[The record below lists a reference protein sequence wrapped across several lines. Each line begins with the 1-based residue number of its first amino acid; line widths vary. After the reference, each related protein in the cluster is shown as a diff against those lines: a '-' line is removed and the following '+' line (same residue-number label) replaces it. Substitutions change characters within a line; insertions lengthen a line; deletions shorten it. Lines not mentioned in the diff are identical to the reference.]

1 MTTQE
6 TGCNERLRNLAIAFE
21 RLAAEVRANS
31 AKIDSLAEGLA
42 KIIEMQTQMMLTM
55 ARMDERMKIMNERM
69 DSAEARRDMR
79 EAEAREAREARKEAR
94 KEARRSKTAKLQF
107 RALYTLT
114 AICVALLIVII
125 TKSVFFPA

>member
-6 TGCNERLRNLAIAFE
+6 TDCNERLRNLAIAFE

-31 AKIDSLAEGLA
+31 AKLDSLAEGVA

-55 ARMDERMKIMNERM
+55 ARMDERMNIMNERM
-69 DSAEARRDMR
+69 DSAEARRVMR
-79 EAEAREAREARKEAR
+79 EAEAREEAR

-107 RALYTLT
+107 RAIYTLT
-114 AICVALLIVII
+114 AICVALLVVII

>member
-6 TGCNERLRNLAIAFE
+6 TDCNERLRNLAIAFE

-31 AKIDSLAEGLA
+31 AKLDSIAEGLA

-55 ARMDERMKIMNERM
+55 ARMDERMNIMNERM
-69 DSAEARRDMR
+69 DSAEARRVMR
-79 EAEAREAREARKEAR
+79 EAEAREEAR
-94 KEARRSKTAKLQF
+94 KEARRDKTAKLQF
-107 RALYTLT
+107 RAIYALT

>member
-6 TGCNERLRNLAIAFE
+6 TDCNERLRNLAIAFE

-31 AKIDSLAEGLA
+31 AKLDSLAEGLA

-55 ARMDERMKIMNERM
+55 ARMDERMNIMNERM
-69 DSAEARRDMR
+69 DSADARRDMR
-79 EAEAREAREARKEAR
+79 EAEAREAREAS
-94 KEARRSKTAKLQF
+94 KEARRAKTAKLQF
-107 RALYTLT
+107 RAIYALT

-125 TKSVFFPA
+125 TKSVFFTA

>member
-6 TGCNERLRNLAIAFE
+6 TDCNERLRNLAIAFE

-31 AKIDSLAEGLA
+31 AKLDSLAEGLA

-69 DSAEARRDMR
+69 DSAEARRVMR
-79 EAEAREAREARKEAR
+79 EAEAREAREARR
-94 KEARRSKTAKLQF
+94 DKTAKLQF
-107 RALYTLT
+107 RAIYALT

-125 TKSVFFPA
+125 TESVFFPA

>member
-6 TGCNERLRNLAIAFE
+6 TDCNERLRNLAIAFE
-21 RLAAEVRANS
+21 QLAAEVRADS
-31 AKIDSLAEGLA
+31 AKLDSLAEGLA

-69 DSAEARRDMR
+69 DSADVRRDMC
-79 EAEAREAREARKEAR
+79 ETEAREARKEAR
-94 KEARRSKTAKLQF
+94 RAKTAKLQF
-107 RALYTLT
+107 RAIYALT
-114 AICVALLIVII
+114 AICAALLIVIM

>member
-6 TGCNERLRNLAIAFE
+6 TDCNERLRNLAIAFE

-31 AKIDSLAEGLA
+31 AKLDSLAEGLA

-55 ARMDERMKIMNERM
+55 ARMDERMNIMNERM

-79 EAEAREAREARKEAR
+79 EAEAREEAR
-94 KEARRSKTAKLQF
+94 KEARRDKTAKLQF
-107 RALYTLT
+107 RAIYALT

>member
-6 TGCNERLRNLAIAFE
+6 TDCNERLRNLAIAFE

-31 AKIDSLAEGLA
+31 AKLDSLAEGLA
-42 KIIEMQTQMMLTM
+42 KIIEMQTQMMLIM
-55 ARMDERMKIMNERM
+55 ARMDERMNIMNERM
-69 DSAEARRDMR
+69 DSAEARRVMR
-79 EAEAREAREARKEAR
+79 EAEAR
-94 KEARRSKTAKLQF
+94 KEARRAKTAKLQF
-107 RALYTLT
+107 RAIYALT

>member
-6 TGCNERLRNLAIAFE
+6 TDCNERLRNLAIAFE

-31 AKIDSLAEGLA
+31 AKLDSLAEGLA

-69 DSAEARRDMR
+69 DSAEAR
-79 EAEAREAREARKEAR
+79 
-94 KEARRSKTAKLQF
+94 KEARRDKTAKLQF
-107 RALYTLT
+107 RAIYALT